1 MQEPRKQNTKTAL
14 LRAAERLF
22 AEKGL
27 GGVTSKDILRAAG
40 ARNETA
46 IQYHFGDV
54 QTLIKEVFYD
64 RFKEIERTRQQR
76 LDAVGFEGDE
86 DEFQALIAASI
97 APLFESCL
105 NETGRLYA
113 RFCIQFAND
122 PTFNIPELMQDV
134 DARSVF
140 SLRERL
146 VVLLGYLPPK
156 VLLTRLR
163 LGFSISLIQVAD
175 FARRVEQGH
184 APPLEDAIGEA
195 TAALCGY
202 LRAKPMA

>member
-64 RFKEIERTRQQR
+64 RFKEIAPTRQQR
-76 LDAVGFEGDE
+76 LVAAGFEGE
-86 DEFQALIAASI
+86 
-97 APLFESCL
+97 
-105 NETGRLYA
+105 
-113 RFCIQFAND
+113 
-122 PTFNIPELMQDV
+122 
-134 DARSVF
+134 
-140 SLRERL
+140 
-146 VVLLGYLPPK
+146 